1 MAKNLKDKIKLLSES
16 AKYDVS
22 CSSSGSNRSNDDG
35 VGNASYGGICH
46 SWTSDG
52 RCISLLKILMS
63 NDCIFDCA
71 YCLNRKSN
79 NIKRGSLTVD
89 ELVNLTI
96 QFYKRNYIEGLFL
109 SSAIFI
115 NSDHTMEQ
123 MYLVVKKLRT
133 DYKFNGYIHVKA
145 IPGANIELIRKTGFL
160 ADRMS
165 VNIELPTQKSLRMLA
180 PQKSKENIFKPMKF
194 IGESNL
200 LAIEDKKKYKKTPK
214 FVPAGQTTQM
224 IVGATPE
231 NDNMILN
238 LTESLYKKFHLK
250 RVYFSA
256 YVPVNDDPKIN
267 YTGKIQRNRE
277 HRLYQADW
285 LLRYYDFTVQE
296 IFDKSDNFLNE
307 HLDPKIFWALNHPE
321 HFPIN
326 VNKASYQ
333 DLLRIPGFGIKT
345 CKRIVMSRKFSTI
358 TYDELK
364 KIGAVLKR
372 AKYFIEVPGL
382 KLANLSRDPDIL
394 KSYFISESKNKN
406 GKYLPLF
413 TSKELDLSNA
423 YKI

>member
-1 MAKNLKDKIKLLSES
+1 MANNLKDKIKLLSES
-16 AKYDVS
+16 AKYDIS
-22 CSSSGSNRSNDDG
+22 CSSSGSSRGNKKG
-35 VGNASYGGICH
+35 GLGNASYGGICH

-71 YCLNRKSN
+71 YCINRKSN
-79 NIKRGSLTVD
+79 NIKRGTLTVN

-115 NSDHTMEQ
+115 NSDNTMEK
-123 MYLVVKKLRT
+123 MYQIVYKLR
-133 DYKFNGYIHVKA
+133 KEHNFNGYIHVKA
-145 IPGANIELIRKTGFL
+145 IPGANIDLIRKTGFL
-160 ADRMS
+160 SDRMS
-165 VNIELPTQKSLRMLA
+165 VNIELPTQKSLKALA

-194 IGESNL
+194 IGENNL
-200 LAIEDKKKYKKTPK
+200 MVYQDKKKFKNTPN

-231 NDNMILN
+231 NDHMILN
-238 LTESLYKKFHLK
+238 LTEALYNKFHLK

-267 YTGKIQRNRE
+267 FSGKIQRNRE

-285 LLRYYDFTVQE
+285 LLRFYDFTVNE
-296 IFDKSDNFLNE
+296 IFDKSNNFLNE
-307 HLDPKIFWALNHPE
+307 YLDPKIFWALNHSE
-321 HFPIN
+321 FFPID

-333 DLLRIPGFGIKT
+333 ELLRIPGFGIKT
-345 CKRIVMSRKFSTI
+345 CRRIVSARKYSTI

-364 KIGAVLKR
+364 KMGAVLKR

-382 KLANLSRDPDIL
+382 KIGGFLRDPEIL
-394 KSYFISESKNKN
+394 KNHFISESKNKSA
-406 GKYLPLF
+406 KLIPLF
-413 TSKELDLSNA
+413 TGKELELPNA
-423 YKI
+423 Y